1 MSDMRDYYLQNLG
14 IGEIWKCRST
24 EDRAIDNDSAE
35 LSSKLSTSI
44 VVGMA
49 QKSDGTLIVDSSR
62 EQVASNL
69 RTLERQVQ
77 NCSKC
82 ALCVS
87 FGRAEFMQMTEPSD
101 ASIEVLVVTEF
112 AAPLHIDAQE
122 KLIENILLALPL
134 EKSRKIYRSSLLKSQ
149 PPASSKSDLDPT
161 SIDACLPYL
170 QQEIHLRRPRSLL
183 IFGENVADALLASVS
198 KSELSNLRQ
207 NPVYFQDIPV
217 IVTHS
222 ISAILAQLELKREVW
237 ADLCRLTKLT
247 A

>member
-14 IGEIWKCRST
+14 IGEIWKCRSA
-24 EDRAIDNDSAE
+24 EDGAIDNDSAA
-35 LSSKLSTSI
+35 LSSKLSNP
-44 VVGMA
+44 VVGVV
-49 QKSDGTLIVDSSR
+49 QKNDGVLIVDSSL
-62 EQVASNL
+62 EESQSNL
-69 RTLERQVQ
+69 RTLQRQVQ

-87 FGRAEFMQMTEPSD
+87 FGRAEFTQMTEAPD

-112 AAPLHIDAQE
+112 AAPLHMDAQG

-134 EKSRKIYRSSLLKSQ
+134 EKSKRIYRSSLLKAL
-149 PPASSKSDLDPT
+149 PPASTKSDLDPT
-161 SIDACLPYL
+161 SIAACLPFL

-183 IFGENVADALLASVS
+183 IFGEIVADALLASVS
-198 KSELSNLRQ
+198 TSELSNLRQ

-222 ISAILAQLELKREVW
+222 IGAILAQPELKREVW
-237 ADLCRLTKLT
+237 TDLCRLRKLI

>member
-122 KLIENILLALPL
+122 KLIENILLCLSRNLQLHQKVILIPL
-134 EKSRKIYRSSLLKSQ
+134 QLTHVCLICSKKSICGARVR
-149 PPASSKSDLDPT
+149 
-161 SIDACLPYL
+161 C
-170 QQEIHLRRPRSLL
+170 
-183 IFGENVADALLASVS
+183 
-198 KSELSNLRQ
+198 
-207 NPVYFQDIPV
+207 
-217 IVTHS
+217 
-222 ISAILAQLELKREVW
+222 
-237 ADLCRLTKLT
+237 
-247 A
+247 

>member
-24 EDRAIDNDSAE
+24 EDGAIDKDSAV
-35 LSSKLSTSI
+35 LSSKLSTSL
-44 VVGMA
+44 VGIA
-49 QKSDGTLIVDSSR
+49 QKSDGALSVDSPL
-62 EQVASNL
+62 EQAASNL
-69 RTLERQVQ
+69 RALERQVQ

-82 ALCVS
+82 ASCVS
-87 FGRAEFMQMTEPSD
+87 FGRAEVMQMTEPSD

-112 AAPLHIDAQE
+112 AAPMHIDAQE

-149 PPASSKSDLDPT
+149 SPASSQSDLDST

-170 QQEIHLRRPRSLL
+170 QQEIHLLRPRSLL
-183 IFGENVADALLASVS
+183 IFGEFVANALLASVS
-198 KSELSNLRQ
+198 NSELSNLRQ

-222 ISAILAQLELKREVW
+222 IGAILAQPELKREVW
-237 ADLCRLTKLT
+237 TDLCRLRKLT
-247 A
+247 G